1 MTYLIITTLEAVPA
15 LSDPLALTQLTSADW
30 RARADAHTQRADAL
44 TAEWR
49 AARDRHEKHAIED
62 FLFSYYSVKPTILR
76 RWHPGPGV
84 ILEAGD
90 TAPHRAWRWYCTNE
104 DGSVQ
109 LDAAQFMADRGATVD
124 FIEYLTK
131 RVLDRPARFGCF
143 GLHEWAMVYHEDSH
157 RHPLPLRLGE
167 SGTDEVV
174 DSHRIACSHFD
185 AFRFF
190 TPEARPL
197 NTIQPCRDTQ
207 PDLDQAGC
215 LHANM
220 DIYKWATKLGP
231 AISGE
236 LLLDAFELARE
247 IRYTDMQASPY
258 EVSAYKLP
266 AIPIETS
273 EGKAE
278 YVELQRGYAER
289 AQQLR
294 ARMLEEITRL
304 REHAATQAD
313 QIRSAIL

>member
-1 MTYLIITTLEAVPA
+1 MLSTAVTAPRTHLGRNEWQHVA
-15 LSDPLALTQLTSADW
+15 REHSE
-30 RARADAHTQRADAL
+30 RADQL

-49 AARDRHEKHAIED
+49 GARNRHEKHAIED
-62 FLFSYYSVKPTILR
+62 FLFSYYSVKPSILR

-84 ILEAGD
+84 ILDGAED
-90 TAPHRAWRWYCTNE
+90 VPHRTWRWYRPADSNTVE
-104 DGSVQ
+104 F
-109 LDAAQFMADRGATVD
+109 DAARFMADRGGTVD

-131 RVLDRPARFGCF
+131 RILNRPARYGCF
-143 GLHEWAMVYHEDSH
+143 GLHEWAMVYHEDEH

-167 SGTDEVV
+167 AGTDAVV
-174 DSHRIACSHFD
+174 DAHKIACSHFD

-190 TPEARPL
+190 TPDARPL
-197 NTIQPCRDTQ
+197 NTIQPCRETQ
-207 PDLDQAGC
+207 PELDQAGC

-231 AISGE
+231 AIPGG

-258 EVSAYKLP
+258 DVSEFGLP
-266 AIPIETS
+266 AIAIETP

-289 AQQLR
+289 AQALR
-294 ARMLEEITRL
+294 LRMLAAITTL
-304 REHAATQAD
+304 REHAAAQTD
-313 QIRSAIL
+313 EGPGRS